1 MAPQAWL
8 HSCLTVDARERRQ
21 DSDEDVGH
29 DNDDNLGDEDED
41 DGHLCYDNDGDQ
53 PTRMCNSSSTPGWA
67 SS

>member
-1 MAPQAWL
+1 M
-8 HSCLTVDARERRQ
+8 DARERRQ